1 MPARHADY
9 DPFARIY
16 NLHWGTRSD
25 RHLDLIDRHV
35 LQGLAS
41 GARVLDLCCGTG
53 QLAHTLAERG
63 YSVLGIDGS
72 EGMLAFAQ
80 TNAPTAR
87 FLLADARHFEVQ
99 EPFDVVLCLF
109 DSLNHLMTENDLA
122 KAFDS
127 TARALHPGGLFA
139 FDLNMEVKYLQTW
152 SGEFSVIGDEEVAIV
167 RTSVDPEAKR
177 GMFDAT
183 LFYEQ
188 GDDRW
193 SREEVHLMQ
202 TWYSEETVGRLLAK
216 AGFETPTTYVKQPL
230 PSDPTVAQ
238 NLLFVTARVR

>member
-1 MPARHADY
+1 MPARYAHY

-16 NLHWGTRSD
+16 NLHWGAQSD

-35 LQGLAS
+35 LQGLTS

-139 FDLNMEVKYLQTW
+139 FDLNMEVKCLQT
-152 SGEFSVIGDEEVAIV
+152 
-167 RTSVDPEAKR
+167 
-177 GMFDAT
+177 
-183 LFYEQ
+183 
-188 GDDRW
+188 
-193 SREEVHLMQ
+193 
-202 TWYSEETVGRLLAK
+202 
-216 AGFETPTTYVKQPL
+216 
-230 PSDPTVAQ
+230 
-238 NLLFVTARVR
+238 